1 MNSVIYITRNGL
13 LEPLG
18 QSQVMAY
25 LKGLS
30 KDNSITLITYEKSE
44 DWFNKDAMAKAK
56 AECESY
62 NIKWLPQRFRS
73 RLKFISHALSIIR
86 MVWLV
91 RREVLISG
99 IRLIHAR
106 SYIPAAVALIVS
118 RFTKVPFIFDMRAL
132 WPEELIA
139 AGRLRRGSIIH
150 RIIVVMERLCL
161 AESSGIVSL
170 TNAAVSHLKL
180 KYPAELTNK
189 SIVVIPTCADL
200 KRFTPK
206 QNKNIGT
213 TVHGCI
219 GTIMSGWFRTDLLAS
234 WMHAV
239 AESDLDSNFEI
250 ITRDNPSDVRKALDS
265 SNTLSDRLKITS
277 RSTEAMPDALRLHD
291 LSIMFFT
298 SGLSKLGSAPTRLA
312 EALGCGIPVVAN
324 GGVGDLEEIIRQ
336 NNVGVVIEGESNE
349 EMRNA
354 FKTLQLLRN
363 DPELSKRCRSTA
375 ETIFSLKNGTK
386 AYNEMY
392 VEIFKLKNSSCVD

>member
-1 MNSVIYITRNGL
+1 M
-13 LEPLG
+13 
-18 QSQVMAY
+18 
-25 LKGLS
+25 
-30 KDNSITLITYEKSE
+30 
-44 DWFNKDAMAKAK
+44 
-56 AECESY
+56 
-62 NIKWLPQRFRS
+62 
-73 RLKFISHALSIIR
+73 
-86 MVWLV
+86 
-91 RREVLISG
+91 
-99 IRLIHAR
+99 
-106 SYIPAAVALIVS
+106 
-118 RFTKVPFIFDMRAL
+118 
-132 WPEELIA
+132 
-139 AGRLRRGSIIH
+139 
-150 RIIVVMERLCL
+150 
-161 AESSGIVSL
+161 
-170 TNAAVSHLKL
+170 
-180 KYPAELTNK
+180 
-189 SIVVIPTCADL
+189 
-200 KRFTPK
+200 
-206 QNKNIGT
+206 
-213 TVHGCI
+213 
-219 GTIMSGWFRTDLLAS
+219 
-234 WMHAV
+234 
-239 AESDLDSNFEI
+239 DSNFEI

-336 NNVGVVIEGESNE
+336 NNVGVVIEGESKE

>member
-1 MNSVIYITRNGL
+1 MNSVLYITRNGL

-30 KDNSITLITYEKSE
+30 KDNSITLITYEKSD
-44 DWFNKDAMAKAK
+44 DWFNKDAMARAK

-73 RLKFISHALSIIR
+73 RLKLISHALSIIQ

-106 SYIPAAVALIVS
+106 SYIPAAVALVVS
-118 RFTKVPFIFDMRAL
+118 RLTKVPFIFDMRAL

-139 AGRLRRGSIIH
+139 AERLRRGSIIH
-150 RIIVVMERLCL
+150 RIIVVIERFCL

-170 TNAAVSHLKL
+170 TNAAVSYLKL

-189 SIVVIPTCADL
+189 CIVVIPTCADL

-206 QNKNIGT
+206 QSKNIGT
-213 TVHGCI
+213 TFHGCI
-219 GTIMSGWFRTDLLAS
+219 GTIMSGWFRTDLLAN
-234 WMHAV
+234 WIHV
-239 AESDLDSNFEI
+239 IAEFDLDSNFEI

-265 SNTLSDRLKITS
+265 KNTLSDRLKISS

-349 EMRNA
+349 DMRNA

-392 VEIFKLKNSSCVD
+392 AEIFKLKNSSCVD